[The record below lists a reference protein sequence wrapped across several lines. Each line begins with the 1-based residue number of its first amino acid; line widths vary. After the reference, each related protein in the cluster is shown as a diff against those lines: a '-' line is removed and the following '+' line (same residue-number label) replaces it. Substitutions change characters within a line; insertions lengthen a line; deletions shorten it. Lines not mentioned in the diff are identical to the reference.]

1 MTAARSPWVVLY
13 TLMLGLFVTG
23 VSSTSVNT
31 AIPAI
36 GTGLDATFD
45 ELLWMVNG
53 YTIVLAA
60 VVITAGRLGDLY
72 GPRRL
77 YVIGLVVFA
86 AGSVAAGLAQSPTV
100 LILARLVQAL
110 GGALVSPQS
119 LSMIGKIFPPER
131 RGRAMGIW
139 GAVAGLAVAIGP
151 SLGGLIVSGWG
162 WRWVFLVNVPI
173 CLATAVLALVLV
185 PDVAGG
191 RRRRLDL
198 LGSALAGAAL
208 FLVSYGLIEGQSH
221 GWGRVWGPVPVVAVI
236 GAGVV
241 LLGVFARVERG
252 RQDREPLLPFVIL
265 RDRNFAFM
273 ALVTITLV
281 GAVGAMLLLLSI
293 LLQSGLGLAAVS
305 AGLVIAIAPVV
316 SSAVAPVTGRLT
328 DRLGGKY
335 LLVAGLL
342 LFAVG
347 LGQLALVAGPGASW
361 WDLLPGLV
369 VIGVAMGV
377 VFAPPLAIAMHD
389 IDPAMAGAASGALNT
404 IRNFGATIAA
414 AVVGAVVQSRLG
426 TALRDAAD
434 AQAATLDPALR
445 EPLRA
450 GVAQASAGRLEVG
463 PDQFRI
469 PVPAGTSEAAAGAL
483 RDAADAVFRAGLTDA
498 VRIAFL
504 VPAAL
509 LVVSVLLTLA
519 VRERSRTDTDTD
531 TVPVAPRA

>member
-1 MTAARSPWVVLY
+1 MTGGRSPWVVLY

-31 AIPAI
+31 AIPAV
-36 GTGLDATFD
+36 GTGLDASFD
-45 ELLWMVNG
+45 QLLWVVNS
-53 YTIVLAA
+53 YTLVLAA

-77 YVIGLVVFA
+77 YVTGLVVFA
-86 AGSVAAGLAQSPTV
+86 AGSVAAGLAQSPTA
-100 LILARLVQAL
+100 LIAARLVQAV

-119 LSMIGKIFPPER
+119 LSMISKIFPPER
-131 RGRAMGIW
+131 RGRAMGVW
-139 GAVAGLAVAIGP
+139 GSVAGLAVALGP

-162 WRWVFLVNVPI
+162 WRWVFLVNVPV

-185 PDVAGG
+185 PEVAGG

-198 LGSALAGAAL
+198 LGSLVAGVAL
-208 FLVSYGLIEGQSH
+208 FLVSYGLIEGESH
-221 GWGRVWGPVPVVAVI
+221 DWGPVWGPVPVAVVI

-252 RQDREPLLPFVIL
+252 RQDREPLLPFAIV
-265 RDRNFAFM
+265 RDRNFALM
-273 ALVTITLV
+273 ALVTVTLV

-328 DRLGGKY
+328 DRFGGKY

-347 LGQLALVAGPGASW
+347 LGQLALVAGPGAGW

-389 IDPAMAGAASGALNT
+389 VDPATAGAASGALNT
-404 IRNFGATIAA
+404 IRNFGATVAA

-426 TALRDAAD
+426 VALRDAAD
-434 AQAATLDPALR
+434 SQAAALDAALR
-445 EPLRA
+445 EPLLD
-450 GVAQASAGRLEVG
+450 GVARASAGGLEVG

-469 PVPAGTSEAAAGAL
+469 PVPAGTSEAGAEAL
-483 RDAADAVFRAGLTDA
+483 RAAADAVFRTGLTDA
-498 VRIAFL
+498 VRVTFL

-519 VRERSRTDTDTD
+519 VRERPRTPAEPA
-531 TVPVAPRA
+531 PVAARRP